1 MSPAPRD
8 VTLLWAHRV
17 SLNGTEMVRR
27 LRGSP
32 RGLGAW
38 LGEEAAIRESE
49 GDWGAELQLPGPHS
63 CPEEGH
69 RIP

>member
-1 MSPAPRD
+1 MSPTPRD
-8 VTLLWAHRV
+8 VTLFWAHRV
-17 SLNGTEMVRR
+17 SLNGMEMVRR

-32 RGLGAW
+32 RGLGA
-38 LGEEAAIRESE
+38 EAAIRESE

-63 CPEEGH
+63 CSEEGH